1 MLVIDSDGTVSIQFD
16 PWRMQEIQKQTE
28 TWINHLK
35 ANPRKLKRHIWRG
48 QLNESDPHLFDK
60 ITGRCQRGF
69 MGERAVAAYV
79 RAPYEWRL
87 LESERDE
94 TDVDGI
100 QVRTVDDFTKRLITH
115 EYDRPAPYVL
125 AVADWDTATVVLRGW
140 LHLRH
145 CNVREHWWATSRA
158 PAFFTPATELHPM
171 RTLREH
177 YKNRKRRLSNG
188 V

>member
-1 MLVIDSDGTVSIQFD
+1 VLVIDSDGTVSVQFD
-16 PWRMQEIQKQTE
+16 PWKMQEIQEQTN
-28 TWINHLK
+28 TWVQHLK
-35 ANPRKLKRHIWRG
+35 DNPAKLERHIWRG
-48 QLNESDPHLFDK
+48 QLNPSDPNLWNTIMK
-60 ITGRCQRGF
+60 RCQRGF
-69 MGERAVAAYV
+69 MGERAVAKYV
-79 RAPYEWRL
+79 GATYEWRL
-87 LESERDE
+87 LEAGRDE

-100 QVRTVDDFTKRLITH
+100 QVRTVDNFRKRLITH

-145 CNVREHWWATSRA
+145 CNVREHWWATQRA

-171 RTLREH
+171 RTLRQH
-177 YKNRKRRLSNG
+177 YNDRKRRLNNG

>member
-1 MLVIDSDGTVSIQFD
+1 MLVIDSDGTVSVQFD
-16 PWRMQEIQKQTE
+16 RWRMDELREQTDI
-28 TWINHLK
+28 WVQHLK
-35 ANPRKLKRHIWRG
+35 TNPNKLERHIWRG
-48 QLNESDPHLFDK
+48 QLDPSDPNLWET
-60 ITGRCQRGF
+60 ITGRVQRGF

-87 LESERDE
+87 LECGRDE

-100 QVRTVDDFTKRLITH
+100 QVRTVDNFKKRLITH

-145 CNVREHWWATSRA
+145 CNVKEHWWATQKA
-158 PAFFTPATELHPM
+158 PAFFTPATALHPM
-171 RTLREH
+171 PILRRH
-177 YKNRKRRLSNG
+177 YEKRKRRLNSG